1 MSRRPSF
8 TSKKMIRLYIAAIAV
23 VLGALQYNGVFT
35 PSSETP
41 SSATNSSAPPSVSQK
56 AVSNQPGLYEVV
68 RFSDGDTI
76 TVNMNGKNESVR
88 MIGIDTPETHRPNSP
103 VQCYGPAASA
113 FTKNLIGDN
122 RVRLESDPENT
133 NRDRYDRLL
142 RYVYLPDGR
151 LVQEEVLKNG
161 YGFAYTQFPFT
172 KKADFVALEAEAQQ
186 ENKGLWGNCDVQT
199 QSNGRKQTNDVR
211 Q

>member
-1 MSRRPSF
+1 MRTKSLLTR
-8 TSKKMIRLYIAAIAV
+8 KKIRLLVAV
-23 VLGALQYNGVFT
+23 VVTVVALLQYTGILQ
-35 PSSETP
+35 PET
-41 SSATNSSAPPSVSQK
+41 STITDTVTEKATTS
-56 AVSNQPGLYEVV
+56 QPGLYEVV

-113 FTKNLIGDN
+113 FTKNLIGSN
-122 RVRLESDPENT
+122 KVRLESDSQNT

-151 LVQEEVLKNG
+151 LVQSEIIKGG
-161 YGFAYTQFPFT
+161 YGFAYTQFPFS
-172 KKADFVALEAEAQQ
+172 KKADFVALEETAKQ
-186 ENKGLWGNCDVQT
+186 ESKGLWGNCTVT
-199 QSNGRKQTNDVR
+199 AEASGREQTNDV
-211 Q
+211 QQ

>member
-1 MSRRPSF
+1 MSQRNPFLSR
-8 TSKKMIRLYIAAIAV
+8 KMIRIYVGVIVLAIGGLQTSG
-23 VLGALQYNGVFT
+23 VLQDKAQDMT
-35 PSSETP
+35 
-41 SSATNSSAPPSVSQK
+41 QK
-56 AVSNQPGLYEVV
+56 AATSQPELYDVV
-68 RFSDGDTI
+68 RFSDGDTL

-113 FTKNLIGDN
+113 FTKNLVGTSK
-122 RVRLESDPENT
+122 VRLESDSQNT

-151 LVQEEVLKNG
+151 LVQEEVIKGG
-161 YGFAYTQFPFT
+161 YGFAYTQFPFS
-172 KKADFVALEAEAQQ
+172 KKSAFVALEASAQQ
-186 ENKGLWGNCDVQT
+186 QNKGLWGNCTVT
-199 QSNGRKQTNDVR
+199 TESNGRKQTNDAP

>member
-1 MSRRPSF
+1 MRTRSFLSR
-8 TSKKMIRLYIAAIAV
+8 KKIRLYVAGIAIV
-23 VLGALQYNGVFT
+23 VALVQYSGVLQT
-35 PSSETP
+35 DTGTITNTVREKA
-41 SSATNSSAPPSVSQK
+41 ATS
-56 AVSNQPGLYEVV
+56 QPGLYEVV

-76 TVNMNGKNESVR
+76 TVNMNGKKESVR

-113 FTKNLIGDN
+113 FTKNLIDTN
-122 RVRLESDPENT
+122 KVRLESDSQNT

-151 LVQEEVLKNG
+151 LVQAEIIKGG
-161 YGFAYTQFPFT
+161 YGFAYTQFPFS
-172 KKADFVALEAEAQQ
+172 KKADFVALEQAAKQ
-186 ENKGLWGNCDVQT
+186 ENKGLWGNCAVT
-199 QSNGRKQTNDVR
+199 EESNGRKQTNDV

>member
-1 MSRRPSF
+1 MRTKSLLSR
-8 TSKKMIRLYIAAIAV
+8 KKMRLYAAV
-23 VLGALQYNGVFT
+23 VVALAALLQYTGVLQPDAST
-35 PSSETP
+35 ITDTVSEKA
-41 SSATNSSAPPSVSQK
+41 AT
-56 AVSNQPGLYEVV
+56 NQPGLYEVV

-113 FTKNLIGDN
+113 FTKNLIGSN
-122 RVRLESDPENT
+122 KVRLESDSQNT

-151 LVQEEVLKNG
+151 LVQNEIIKGG
-161 YGFAYTQFPFT
+161 YGFAYTQFPFS
-172 KKADFVALEAEAQQ
+172 KKADFVALEETANQ
-186 ENKGLWGNCDVQT
+186 ENKGLWGNCAVT
-199 QSNGRKQTNDVR
+199 VEANGRKQTNDV
-211 Q
+211 QQ

>member
-1 MSRRPSF
+1 MRTKSLMSR
-8 TSKKMIRLYIAAIAV
+8 KKVRLYVAFVVALIA
-23 VLGALQYNGVFT
+23 LLQYTGVLQ
-35 PSSETP
+35 PET
-41 SSATNSSAPPSVSQK
+41 STITDTVTEKAATS
-56 AVSNQPGLYEVV
+56 QPGLYEVV

-88 MIGIDTPETHRPNSP
+88 MIGVDTPETHRPNSP

-113 FTKNLIGDN
+113 FTKNLIGN
-122 RVRLESDPENT
+122 NKVRLESDSQNT

-151 LVQEEVLKNG
+151 LVQDEIIKGG
-161 YGFAYTQFPFT
+161 YGFAYTQFPFS
-172 KKADFVALEAEAQQ
+172 KKADFVALEEAAKR
-186 ENKGLWGNCDVQT
+186 ENKGLWGNCAVT
-199 QSNGRKQTNDVR
+199 VEASGREQTNDAP

>member
-1 MSRRPSF
+1 MRNKSFFSR
-8 TSKKMIRLYIAAIAV
+8 KKIRLYAAV
-23 VLGALQYNGVFT
+23 VVAALALLQYTGVLKT
-35 PSSETP
+35 ET
-41 SSATNSSAPPSVSQK
+41 STITDTVTNKAATS
-56 AVSNQPGLYEVV
+56 QPGLYEVV

-113 FTKNLIGDN
+113 FTKNLIGTN
-122 RVRLESDPENT
+122 KVRLESDSQNT

-151 LVQEEVLKNG
+151 LVQSEIIKNG
-161 YGFAYTQFPFT
+161 YGFAYTQFPFS
-172 KKADFVALEAEAQQ
+172 KKADFVALEETAKQ
-186 ENKGLWGNCDVQT
+186 ENKGLWGNCVVT
-199 QSNGRKQTNDVR
+199 VEANGREQTNDV
-211 Q
+211 QQ